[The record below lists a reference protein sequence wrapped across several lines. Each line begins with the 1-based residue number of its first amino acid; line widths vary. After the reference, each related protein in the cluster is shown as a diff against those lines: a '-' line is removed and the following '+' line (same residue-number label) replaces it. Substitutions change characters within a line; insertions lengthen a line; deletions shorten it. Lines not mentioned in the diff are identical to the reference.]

1 MPMQQPIRWGVLG
14 AARIAV
20 KHVLPSFRS
29 ARRSALAGIAAR
41 DPDRARS
48 VASRFGI
55 PRTYASYEELLA
67 DPAIDAVYIPLPNDL
82 HSIWTLRALAAGKH
96 VLCEKPIAM
105 SAEQA
110 RAIAEAAARCG
121 RHVAEAYMIR
131 FHPQWQRARARVA
144 AGDLGEARA
153 VYAWFSYDNP
163 PGDNLRNSPAHGGG
177 ALYDIGGYALVAA
190 QWLFGTRPER
200 VIGLF
205 ARDAAEGVDHL
216 TSGMADFGGGR
227 QLVFTV
233 STALPRVQ
241 SVMLYGTRGRMT
253 IETPFNP
260 AADLPTRLLVDD
272 GRDLYGAGLEVEV
285 VAAADQY
292 ALQLDAFSE
301 AIAADRQPPFGID
314 DAICNMRALD
324 ALFRS
329 ERSGAW
335 ERP

>member
-1 MPMQQPIRWGVLG
+1 MPMQRSIRWGVLG
-14 AARIAV
+14 AARIAL
-20 KHVLPSFRS
+20 KHVLPSFGSASRS
-29 ARRSALAGIAAR
+29 QLAGIAAR
-41 DPDRARS
+41 DPARALA
-48 VASRFGI
+48 VAAQFGI
-55 PRTYASYEELLA
+55 PRAYGSYEELLA
-67 DPAIDAVYIPLPNDL
+67 DAAIDAVYIPLPNDL
-82 HSIWTLRALAAGKH
+82 HSMWTLRALAAGKH

-110 RAIAEAAARCG
+110 QEIAAAATRYG

-131 FHPQWQRARARVA
+131 FHPQWRRARARLA

-177 ALYDIGGYALVAA
+177 ALYDVGGYSLVAA
-190 QWLFGTRPER
+190 QWLFGGRPER
-200 VIGLF
+200 VVGLF
-205 ARDAAEGVDHL
+205 GRDAAGEVDRL
-216 TSGMADFGGGR
+216 TSGIADFGGGR

-233 STALPRVQ
+233 STALPRMQ
-241 SVMLYGTRGRMT
+241 SVVLYGTRGRLT

-260 AADLPTRLLVDD
+260 AADLPTRLLLDD

-285 VAAADQY
+285 VPAADQY

-301 AIAADRQPPFGID
+301 AIAADRPPPFGID

-335 ERP
+335 EQP

>member
-1 MPMQQPIRWGVLG
+1 MPMQRPIRWGVLG

-29 ARRSALAGIAAR
+29 CRHSELAALAAR

-48 VASRFGI
+48 VAERFGI
-55 PRTYASYEELLA
+55 PRVYGCYDDLLGDASV
-67 DPAIDAVYIPLPNDL
+67 DAVYIPLPNDL
-82 HSIWTLRALAAGKH
+82 HLAWTLRALAAGKH

-105 SAEQA
+105 NADEA
-110 RAIAEAAARCG
+110 RAIAEASARCA

-131 FHPQWQRARARVA
+131 FHPQWRRARARAA
-144 AGDLGEARA
+144 AGDLGDPRA
-153 VYAWFSYDNP
+153 VHVWFSYDNP
-163 PGDNLRNSPAHGGG
+163 PGENLRNSPAHGGG
-177 ALYDIGGYALVAA
+177 GLYDIGGYALVGA
-190 QWLFGTRPER
+190 QWLFGSRPQR

-205 ARDAAEGVDHL
+205 ARDDAHGVDRL
-216 TSGMADFGGGR
+216 TSGMAEFGGGR

-233 STALPRVQ
+233 STALPRMQ
-241 SVMLYGTRGRMT
+241 SVVLYGTSGRLT

-260 AADLPTRLLVDD
+260 AADRPTRLLVDD
-272 GRDLYGAGLEVEV
+272 GRDLYGAGLDIEI

-301 AIAADRQPPFGID
+301 AIAADRAPPIGIE

-335 ERP
+335 EPP

>member
-1 MPMQQPIRWGVLG
+1 MPRPIRWGVLG

-29 ARRSALAGIAAR
+29 CRHSQLTALAAR
-41 DPDRARS
+41 DPERARG
-48 VASRFGI
+48 VAERFGI
-55 PRTYASYEELLA
+55 ARVHGSYDDLLGDAS
-67 DPAIDAVYIPLPNDL
+67 IDAVYIPLPNDL
-82 HSIWTLRALAAGKH
+82 HLTWTLRALAAGKH
-96 VLCEKPIAM
+96 VLCEKPLTMNAD
-105 SAEQA
+105 EA
-110 RAIAEAAARCG
+110 RKIAEASGRCG

-131 FHPQWQRARARVA
+131 FHPQWRRARDRAA
-144 AGDLGEARA
+144 AGDLGDPR
-153 VYAWFSYDNP
+153 VVHAWFSYDNP
-163 PGDNLRNSPAHGGG
+163 PGDNLRNSPVHGGG

-190 QWLFGTRPER
+190 QWLFGARPQR

-205 ARDAAEGVDHL
+205 ARDEAHGVDRL
-216 TSGMADFGGGR
+216 TSGMAEFGGGR

-233 STALPRVQ
+233 STALPRLQ
-241 SVMLYGTRGRMT
+241 SVVVYGTRGRLT

-260 AADLPTRLLVDD
+260 AADRTTRLLMDD
-272 GRDLYGAGLEVEV
+272 GRDLHGAGLGIET

-301 AIAADRQPPFGID
+301 AIAAGRPPPFGID

-329 ERSGAW
+329 ARSGAW